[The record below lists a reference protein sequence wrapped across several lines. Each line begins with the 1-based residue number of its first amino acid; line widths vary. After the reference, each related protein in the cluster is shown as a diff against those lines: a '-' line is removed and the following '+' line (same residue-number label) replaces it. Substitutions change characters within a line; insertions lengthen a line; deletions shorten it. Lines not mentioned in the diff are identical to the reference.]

1 MRKSKYRKPDHIVR
15 VAIVEDHTV
24 VKQALVLLLKKE
36 PNVVVVFH
44 AENGEEFLTKLP
56 NHEIDIVLLDLDM
69 PVMDGRE
76 TLKVLRTD
84 YPQIKAI
91 MLSMHEDPWIVS
103 ELIREGARSYLK
115 KNCSFDE
122 MINALFDVKFK
133 GSHTTEVVEEALF
146 SEHEF
151 RIKNEENIIRLKLSA
166 RNMLILK
173 MICDG
178 KTSEQIA
185 NKMNLSKKSID
196 AIRAE
201 LLKRIG
207 AKNPIELV
215 RKSILLGLYKAR
227 TDTQI
232 LEEELLEKLERN
244 ERKYS
249 NLKNDHPDYPQ

>member
-1 MRKSKYRKPDHIVR
+1 
-15 VAIVEDHTV
+15 
-24 VKQALVLLLKKE
+24 
-36 PNVVVVFH
+36 
-44 AENGEEFLTKLP
+44 
-56 NHEIDIVLLDLDM
+56 
-69 PVMDGRE
+69 
-76 TLKVLRTD
+76 
-84 YPQIKAI
+84 
-91 MLSMHEDPWIVS
+91 
-103 ELIREGARSYLK
+103 LIREGARSYLK